1 MPKFYPYVTSL
12 QLACGCHGGIQLA
25 DGILKGAHPL
35 IGGCVLLA
43 ECILYLGGSLCQL
56 LRHGAGL
63 VGHPVVAVDLVP
75 VITAALGI
83 LPAVQ
88 LADDAEA
95 VGDGLVG
102 ILPLDLVIPGQISVV
117 AALGLEDFDAALCA
131 KYVFHVI
138 SSFLRWL
145 RMMRFRSRTTR
156 SPRNSH

>member
-1 MPKFYPYVTSL
+1 MSSL
-12 QLACGCHGGIQLA
+12 LVDCCIQLA
-25 DGILKGAHPL
+25 QRVLDSRQPL
-35 IGGCVLLA
+35 FRCHVLLA
-43 ECILYLGGSLCQL
+43 QGVFHLCGSLCQP

-63 VGHPVVAVDLVP
+63 VGHPVVAIDFVP
-75 VITAALGI
+75 VIAAPLRV
-83 LPAVQ
+83 LRAAQ

-117 AALGLEDFDAALCA
+117 AALGLEDFDSALCS
-131 KYVFHVI
+131 KYIFHAI

-145 RMMRFRSRTTR
+145 RMMRFRSRTIR